1 MNNTMNEINLE
12 AMSMVSGGSMY
23 SVDESV
29 FGVQEFIE
37 KCKTERAN
45 NLKNGSALDS
55 NAALD
60 YLYDQ
65 YRKHGL
71 DDRLDEWGS
80 SCSDP
85 FRFC

>member
-37 KCKTERAN
+37 KCKTERKTVLHWTAMRHWTIFTISTAST
-45 NLKNGSALDS
+45 GWMTDS
-55 NAALD
+55 MIGARAVQIRSD
-60 YLYDQ
+60 SVSC
-65 YRKHGL
+65 GL
-71 DDRLDEWGS
+71 
-80 SCSDP
+80 
-85 FRFC
+85 